1 MLEQLLTRDRT
12 FLGEECCRDECGRVD
27 AQDLSQLRY
36 LVNGWA
42 LQPAFQRAQIR
53 SATNVRKVFL
63 GEAPLPADIPK
74 DLPKRDVQFQFSG
87 SQKEP

>member
-12 FLGEECCRDECGRVD
+12 FLGEECCRDKCGRVD
-27 AQDLSQLRY
+27 AQYLSQLRH

-42 LQPAFQRAQIR
+42 LQPTFQRAQIR
-53 SATNVRKVFL
+53 PATNVREVFL
-63 GEAPLPADIPK
+63 GEAPLLADVPK